1 VFAQFPAHCVSRVAN
16 PPYRLRQALL
26 RDAASDTQL
35 NNRLDMIVGWKRL
48 ALDPADHCLLD
59 RKNKEVLYSR
69 IAKYVAVRRNRGEQM
84 KAIVPAA
91 AKHYRVK
98 QRTVWAAVRN
108 ARTSINR
115 PVSAEPA

>member
-1 VFAQFPAHCVSRVAN
+1 MNDRF
-16 PPYRLRQALL
+16 
-26 RDAASDTQL
+26 
-35 NNRLDMIVGWKRL
+35 DMIVDWKRL
-48 ALDPADHCLLD
+48 ALDPTDHRLLD
-59 RKNKEVLYSR
+59 DKNKEMLYSR

-108 ARTSINR
+108 ART
-115 PVSAEPA
+115 